1 MALLTREDLGRQ
13 SRVAW
18 LCLAALPGVAAWLWM
33 LDRGQAAIGTLAA
46 ALGCA
51 ALLLPP
57 RERMDVLPGRLR
69 QLPRRLDAAVP
80 LGALLSTPGYGLGW
94 FYGANPYDEI
104 VHLLSGLLAGAT
116 VAALLLA
123 DGQRRGAVRV
133 GVAAAAPG
141 LGLAIAWEV
150 FEYATDLIGGWRDTW
165 TDVVLTTAGAGLG
178 GAAWCALAPRVE
190 AGPVRTRACRGTAG
204 APPRPD
210 GG

>member
-13 SRVAW
+13 SRFAW

-33 LDRGQAAIGTLAA
+33 LDRGPAAIGTLAA

-57 RERMDVLPGRLR
+57 RERMGVLPGRLR
-69 QLPRRLDAAVP
+69 RLPRRLDAAAP
-80 LGALLSTPGYGLGW
+80 LAALLSTPGYGLGW

-123 DGQRRGAVRV
+123 DGRRRGAVRV
-133 GVAAAAPG
+133 GVAAAVPG

-150 FEYATDLIGGWRDTW
+150 FEYATGLIGDWRDTW
-165 TDVVLTTAGAGLG
+165 TDVVLTAAGAGLG

-190 AGPVRTRACRGTAG
+190 AGPDPIRACRGTAG